1 MTVRITKT
9 VLWALVGASLV
20 ALVARFT
27 GGLGVTTN
35 LSDITPWGLWIG
47 LKLAGVAFAAGGF
60 TIAAVVYIFRLES
73 YHLLARRSV
82 LIGFLG
88 YTFFVVSLIVDL
100 GIPWNIWRPIAFW
113 NLHSPLFEVAW
124 CVMLYLTVLA
134 LEFAPVVLEKYRQRS
149 RLCDFGYRFL
159 KSITIPLVVFG
170 IALSVL
176 HQSSL
181 GTLFA
186 IMPHRQHPLFYSPII
201 NVQFFVSCVAMG
213 LAAVIVES
221 YLAKLLYQRRIND
234 HQLRRLGRF
243 LAWVVWLFIVIRLGD
258 LALRG
263 DAHFLVESGWNSVLF
278 WIEMALLLLVPS
290 LLLQWRRVRE
300 SRLLLATMAFTVVVG
315 FILNRVS
322 VAGLGTISPTG
333 TSYFPSAL
341 EILMSL
347 GLVPGIAVLI
357 WMYLVENY
365 EVWQRE
371 ETLDD
376 VDTRYDPPQLDRP
389 SQVWLGDSGLAG
401 FKLYSLAF
409 CLAAALTFGLLPRD
423 ALFGASAV
431 AAPVERPRG
440 RDVLLIDGDRAGT
453 SVRFDHRKHEEKLG
467 LEESCILCHHM
478 ANPMDQDTPC
488 WCCHRDMWSI
498 TDIFDHDHHV
508 RVLERFGARDACS
521 ACHPSGGQ
529 PRARETVSSCTVE
542 GCHRLELALHREGA
556 RVQPDDVAHA
566 RFAVGYMDA
575 MHNLCIE
582 CHKERAPELGR
593 PHHGDCAT
601 CHHHALG
608 PDMAILAHL
617 LQRHELELNNGAIR
631 Q

>member
-1 MTVRITKT
+1 MTVRLAKT
-9 VLWALVGASLV
+9 ILWALVGASSV
-20 ALVARFT
+20 ALIARFA

-60 TIAAVVYIFRLES
+60 TIAAVVYIFRLEP
-73 YHLLARRSV
+73 YHMLARRSV

-134 LEFAPVVLEKYRQRS
+134 LEFAPVVLERYRRRS
-149 RLCDFGYRFL
+149 RLCDLGYRFL
-159 KSITIPLVVFG
+159 RRITIPLVVFG

-221 YLAKLLYQRRIND
+221 YLANLLYQRRIND
-234 HQLRRLGRF
+234 HQLRSLGRF

-258 LALRG
+258 LAFRG
-263 DAHFLVESGWNSVLF
+263 DARFLVESGWNSVLF
-278 WIEMALLLLVPS
+278 WFETALLLLVPS

-300 SRLLLATMAFTVVVG
+300 SRLLLAMMAFTVVTG

-322 VAGLGTISPTG
+322 VAGLGTISTTG
-333 TSYFPSAL
+333 TSYFPSTL

-371 ETLDD
+371 ETIDAI
-376 VDTRYDPPQLDRP
+376 DTRYDPPQLDRP
-389 SQVWLGDSGLAG
+389 SRVWLGDSGLAS

-409 CLAAALTFGLLPRD
+409 VLSAAMTFGLLPRG

-431 AAPVERPRG
+431 PEPVQRPRG
-440 RDVLLIDGDRAGT
+440 RDVLLIDGNRNGT
-453 SVRFDHRKHEEKLG
+453 SVHFDHRKHEEKFG
-467 LEESCILCHHM
+467 VEESCVLCHHM

-488 WCCHRDMWSI
+488 WCCHRDMWST
-498 TDIFDHDHHV
+498 TDIFDHDNHV
-508 RVLERFGARDACS
+508 RDLERFGARDACA
-521 ACHPSGGQ
+521 ACHPGGAQ
-529 PRARETVSSCTVE
+529 PRARETASGCTVE
-542 GCHRLELALHREGA
+542 GCHHNELALYREGA
-556 RVQPDDVAHA
+556 RVQPDDVAHS

-575 MHNLCIE
+575 MHGLCIE
-582 CHKERAPELGR
+582 CHKEHAAELGR
-593 PHHGDCAT
+593 PHHADCAT
-601 CHHHALG
+601 CHRNAPG
-608 PDMAILAHL
+608 SEEAILAQL
-617 LQRHELELNNGAIR
+617 RQRHELDLRSGDTR
-631 Q
+631 R

>member
-1 MTVRITKT
+1 MRVRITKLI
-9 VLWALVGASLV
+9 LWALVGGALV
-20 ALVARFT
+20 ALVARFA
-27 GGLGVTTN
+27 GGLGATTN

-60 TIAAVVYIFRLES
+60 TIAAVVYIFRLEP

-100 GIPWNIWRPIAFW
+100 GIPWNIWRPVAFW

-134 LEFAPVVLEKYRQRS
+134 LEFAPVVLEKFRHRS
-149 RLCDFGYRFL
+149 RLCDRALLFL
-159 KSITIPLVVFG
+159 RRITIPLVIFG
-170 IALSVL
+170 IGLSVL

-221 YLAKLLYQRRIND
+221 YLANLLYGRRIND
-234 HQLRRLGRF
+234 PQLRQLGRV
-243 LAWVVWLFIVIRLGD
+243 LAWVVWLFVVIRLAD

-263 DAHFLVESGWNSVLF
+263 DSRFLLTSGWNSVLF
-278 WIEMALLLLVPS
+278 WTEMLPLLLLPS
-290 LLLQWRRVRE
+290 LLLQWRRIRE
-300 SRLLLATMAFTVVVG
+300 SRLLLATMAFTVVTG

-322 VAGLGTISPTG
+322 VAGLATITATG
-333 TSYFPSAL
+333 TGYVPSGL

-371 ETLDD
+371 PEIDD
-376 VDTRYDPPQLDRP
+376 MDQTYEPMQPDRP
-389 SQVWLGDSGLAG
+389 SEVWLGTSGLAS
-401 FKLYSLAF
+401 FKLYSLSF
-409 CLAAALTFGLLPRD
+409 IFAAALTFGLLPHD

-431 AAPVERPRG
+431 PAPVQRPRG
-440 RDVLLIDGDRAGT
+440 HDVLLIDGNRAGT
-453 SVRFDHRKHEEKLG
+453 SVRFDHRLHEEKFG
-467 LEESCILCHHM
+467 DQESCVLCHHM
-478 ANPMDQDTPC
+478 VNPMDRDTPC
-488 WCCHRDMWSI
+488 WCCHRDMWSV
-498 TDIFDHDHHV
+498 TDIFQHDAHV
-508 RVLERFGARDACS
+508 HELERLGALDPCD
-521 ACHPSGGQ
+521 ACHPGGGQ
-529 PRARETVSSCTVE
+529 PRARETAATCTVE
-542 GCHRLELALHREGA
+542 GCHQHELALSREGS
-556 RVQPDDVAHA
+556 RIKPEDVSRSRSAA
-566 RFAVGYMDA
+566 GYMDA
-575 MHNLCIE
+575 MHTLCVE
-582 CHKERAPELGR
+582 CHKEKALEIGR

-601 CHHHALG
+601 CHRDTPGIEATV
-608 PDMAILAHL
+608 
-617 LQRHELELNNGAIR
+617 LQHVRERREVHFRKVGLPP
-631 Q
+631 